1 MKREMDEIDVILGG
15 FDSNRKLTKSKAFSF
30 MCHCVVDF
38 ISAREAFEYMKENG
52 LNVKLRT
59 VVSWRRSAAEW
70 LGLAQSGRGRVSE
83 SDSQKMRNVWH
94 QKHGYPTYQDFFNGW
109 KPGGDN
115 VSSVAPQSTPSIPVK
130 QVDESTNSST
140 QVSSKP
146 RQRRG
151 GMFTNQ
157 PSVGSSDV
165 AKSDKSQK
173 PSKTTHV
180 ASRKPIPKDNFSKF
194 LTTSKKD

>member
-83 SDSQKMRNVWH
+83 SDSQQMRSVWH

-109 KPGGDN
+109 KPGDDN
-115 VSSVAPQSTPSIPVK
+115 VSSVAPQPTASIPVK
-130 QVDESTNSST
+130 QVDESTNSSSDKP
-140 QVSSKP
+140 QVSRP
-146 RQRRG
+146 RRS

-157 PSVGSSDV
+157 PSGEGSDV
-165 AKSDKSQK
+165 AKSDNSQQHSET
-173 PSKTTHV
+173 PHV
-180 ASRKPIPKDNFSKF
+180 VSRKPIPKDNFSKF